1 MIETKD
7 QKNFKISFDK
17 ITGSDQQIEVLY
29 TQLKNRKYNIS
40 HKLLP
45 RFEDHI
51 TFVKNHPYRYWVMIL
66 EDGLPIGNFYIQ
78 ADNSIG
84 LNITEPYLRVISE
97 VLDYIRDKFTP
108 LEEVRS
114 KIPPYFFVNV
124 PYRNQKL
131 SESLIH
137 FDAFPIQ
144 ISYKI

>member
-7 QKNFKISFDK
+7 RKIFKISFEN
-17 ITGSDQQIEVLY
+17 IMGSEQQIEVLY
-29 TQLKNRKYNIS
+29 TQLKNRKHDIS

-66 EDGLPIGNFYIQ
+66 KDGFPIGNFYIQ

-84 LNITEPYLRVISE
+84 LNVTEPSLRVISE
-97 VLDYIRDKFTP
+97 VLDYIRKNFTP
-108 LEEVRS
+108 LKEVKS
-114 KIPPYFFVNV
+114 KVPTYFFVNV
-124 PYRNQKL
+124 PHKNQKL
-131 SESLIH
+131 SKLLIH
-137 FDAFPIQ
+137 FDAVPIQ